1 MPTKDLSSLR
11 IEVDGHVATITL
23 NRPEQLNSF
32 DQVQHTEFSEA
43 IGLIRNEGE
52 VRAAILAANGHVFS
66 AGGGFDFMEQVM
78 ADPNG
83 FMPFAD
89 EGLHLINA
97 MIDLPI
103 PIIAA
108 VQGDAMGLGATVV
121 LLCDAVVA
129 ARKVRLCDP
138 HVMAGL
144 AAGDGGCLAWPQALG
159 MLRAKRHLLTGEP
172 MSAEDGYAM
181 GLVTDLVEEPA
192 DVLPAARA
200 LASRIAALPPVAVQG
215 TKRALNRILQ
225 QRAGEVL
232 ELSMAY
238 ECRCIYTDDLREAV
252 SALKERRPGI
262 YKGR

>member
-1 MPTKDLSSLR
+1 MLTKDLSSMR
-11 IEVDGHVATITL
+11 IEADGHVTTITL

-32 DQVQHTEFSEA
+32 DQVQHAELLEA
-43 IGLIRNEGE
+43 IGLIRDQGDA
-52 VRAAILAANGHVFS
+52 RAAILAANGRVFS
-66 AGGGFDFMEQVM
+66 AGGGFDFMEAAM

-83 FMPFAD
+83 FMSLAD
-89 EGLHLINA
+89 EGLHIVNA

-103 PIIAA
+103 PIVAA
-108 VQGDAMGLGATVV
+108 VQGDAMGLGATIV

-129 ARKVRLCDP
+129 ARKARLCDP
-138 HVMAGL
+138 HVVAGV

-181 GLVTDLVEEPA
+181 GLVTDLVDEPA

-200 LASRIAALPPVAVQG
+200 LANRIAALPPVAVQG
-215 TKRALNRILQ
+215 TKRALNRVLA

-238 ECRCIYTDDLREAV
+238 EARCAFTDDFREAV
-252 SALKERRPGI
+252 SALKERRPGV

>member
-1 MPTKDLSSLR
+1 MLTKDLSSLR

-32 DQVQHTEFSEA
+32 DQVQHTELNEA
-43 IGLIRNEGE
+43 IGLIRNEGD
-52 VRAAILAANGHVFS
+52 VRAAILAANGRVFS
-66 AGGGFDFMEQVM
+66 AGGGFDFIEKVM

-83 FMPFAD
+83 FMALAD
-89 EGLHLINA
+89 EALHLVNA
-97 MIDLPI
+97 MIDVPI
-103 PIIAA
+103 PIVAA
-108 VQGDAMGLGATVV
+108 VQGDAMGLGATIV

-138 HVMAGL
+138 HVVAGL
-144 AAGDGGCLAWPQALG
+144 TAGDGGCLAWPQALG

-172 MSAEDGYAM
+172 ISAEEGYAM
-181 GLVTDLVEEPA
+181 GAVTDLVDEPA
-192 DVLPAARA
+192 DALPAARA

-215 TKRALNRILQ
+215 TKRALNRVLQ

-232 ELSMAY
+232 ELSLAY
-238 ECRCIYTDDLREAV
+238 ETRCAYTDDFREAV
-252 SALKERRPGI
+252 SALKEHRPGV